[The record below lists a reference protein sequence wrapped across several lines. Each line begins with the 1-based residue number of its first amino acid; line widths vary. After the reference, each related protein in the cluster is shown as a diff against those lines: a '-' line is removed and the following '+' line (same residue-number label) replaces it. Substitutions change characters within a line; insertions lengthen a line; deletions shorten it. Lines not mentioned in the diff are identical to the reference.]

1 MSYIDCPNCGC
12 SRYPDPGGHCP
23 DCNYPPLRRLTLTG
37 ELGGSL
43 SFGVRTRVGSA
54 LLLRLSAGAQYAER
68 DEQFIVLY
76 RDSDWFALPRTGT
89 RNATLLN
96 GAVMKGECLLKS
108 GDVLALG
115 SQAGAKKQVMRLRVG
130 MVDA

>member
-1 MSYIDCPNCGC
+1 
-12 SRYPDPGGHCP
+12 
-23 DCNYPPLRRLTLTG
+23 
-37 ELGGSL
+37 
-43 SFGVRTRVGSA
+43 VGSA